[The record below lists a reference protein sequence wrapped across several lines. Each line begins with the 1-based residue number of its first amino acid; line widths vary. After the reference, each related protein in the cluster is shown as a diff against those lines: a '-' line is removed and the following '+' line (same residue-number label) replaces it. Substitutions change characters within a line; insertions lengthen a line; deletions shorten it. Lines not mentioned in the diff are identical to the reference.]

1 MNLPKEYEWLYK
13 ELGPRLLV
21 EALKDYGLK
30 EVPGPSSNK
39 TIMKW
44 AKDLKISWYT
54 TDSTPWCGLAMGAW
68 AEHADYPFNKNKLL
82 AALEWANWGNPVW
95 SKSKGGGD
103 AMLGDVLVFKR
114 TGGGHVG
121 LYIGEDKDSFCV
133 YGGNQ
138 NDSVGFTWIAK
149 SRLHAVRRSP
159 FKIGQPDNIRKIQL
173 TRTGA
178 LSTNEA

>member
-1 MNLPKEYEWLYK
+1 MIHLPKEYEWLYK
-13 ELGPRLLV
+13 ELGPRILV

-30 EVPGPSSNK
+30 ETPGANNNAV
-39 TIMKW
+39 IMKW

-54 TDSTPWCGLAMGAW
+54 ADSIAWCGLAMGAW
-68 AEHADYPFNKNKLL
+68 AEHADYGFDKNKLL
-82 AALEWANWGNPVW
+82 AAREWVNWGKKVDLD
-95 SKSKGGGD
+95 K
-103 AMLGDVLVFKR
+103 ACLGDVLVFSR

-138 NDSVGFTWIAK
+138 SDSVGFTWIAK
-149 SRLHAVRRSP
+149 NRLVGVRRSP
-159 FKIGQPDNIRKIQL
+159 FKIGQPANVRKIQL
-173 TRTGA
+173 QRNGA